1 MTTLLS
7 RLQVGTAH
15 VLFASPVAAGPG
27 SIFPSRKALTL
38 HSPSSSLC
46 SYSLTFARTSKQT
59 CPVPSETPLL
69 LGTHLHLKQSDTS
82 PVFLTGSLH
91 LILNY
96 LTSEK
101 ETFPTSD
108 NPFPSPTNC
117 NQSAQHQQLS
127 ARLPRQTPT
136 NTKYLRFGL

>member
-15 VLFASPVAAGPG
+15 VLCASPVAAGPG

-38 HSPSSSLC
+38 PSPSSSLC
-46 SYSLTFARTSKQT
+46 SYSLTHTSKQT
-59 CPVPSETPLL
+59 CPAPSETPLL
-69 LGTHLHLKQSDTS
+69 LGTHRRLTQSDTS
-82 PVFLTGSLH
+82 PLFLTVSFH

-101 ETFPTSD
+101 ETFPTAD
-108 NPFPSPTNC
+108 NHFPSPTNC

-127 ARLPRQTPT
+127 
-136 NTKYLRFGL
+136 TKANPYQYEIPALRVVAFA

>member
-15 VLFASPVAAGPG
+15 VLCASPVATGPG

-38 HSPSSSLC
+38 PSLSSSLC
-46 SYSLTFARTSKQT
+46 SYSLTHTSKQM
-59 CPVPSETPLL
+59 CPAPSETPLL
-69 LGTHLHLKQSDTS
+69 LGTQLRLTQSDTS
-82 PVFLTGSLH
+82 PLFLTVSLH

-96 LTSEK
+96 LPSEK
-101 ETFPTSD
+101 ETFPTAD
-108 NPFPSPTNC
+108 HHFPSPTNC

-127 ARLPRQTPT
+127 
-136 NTKYLRFGL
+136 TKANPYQYEIPALWVVAFA